1 MTLADKNFINLANE
15 ILAEN
20 NTTIG
25 QKVRPKYDDGTPSH
39 TIFKNQVFE
48 RYDLSKGEL
57 PILTLRPIAWKSGIK
72 EILWIYQDQSNDLT
86 LLKEKYNIH
95 WWDDWNIG
103 DGTIGQRYGATV
115 KKYDLMNKL
124 LYDLKNSPYSRRHI
138 INLYQE
144 EDLRLTNGLYPCA
157 METQWVVRGEYLDMT
172 LIQRSSDLPVANAI
186 NKIQYVALMMMVA
199 RHVGLKVGVFCHYVN
214 NAHIYDRHIEQ
225 VKELIARSEQDEINK
240 IELILNPQKNNFYE
254 FKIEDFELKN
264 YNPNKPNLKFEL
276 AI

>member
-1 MTLADKNFINLANE
+1 MTLADKNFINLAKE

-225 VKELIARSEQDEINK
+225 VKDLIARSEQDEINK

>member
-1 MTLADKNFINLANE
+1 
-15 ILAEN
+15 
-20 NTTIG
+20 
-25 QKVRPKYDDGTPSH
+25 
-39 TIFKNQVFE
+39 
-48 RYDLSKGEL
+48 
-57 PILTLRPIAWKSGIK
+57 
-72 EILWIYQDQSNDLT
+72 
-86 LLKEKYNIH
+86 
-95 WWDDWNIG
+95 
-103 DGTIGQRYGATV
+103 
-115 KKYDLMNKL
+115 MNKL